1 MKFAS
6 ELMNFISLNTYKASI
21 MLAKE
26 KGEFPLLDR
35 QKFVRSGFIE
45 KHCTNENNALTGEWL
60 SVVEDIIRYGIRNS
74 KMISIAPTGTLSL
87 TFGNNC
93 SSGLEPIFS
102 LEYERKVKMGG
113 QSEENIKIVPL
124 IEITNEMLNYL
135 TITFDGF
142 TPNATNPQ
150 FRDNL
155 IKFHIYCPLE
165 QWQLKDFQMRPYK
178 LAAEI
183 DTMFNNKHLTGIGTL
198 EFVGAEQFFMEDVPY
213 GGLCLLYRAIHGG
226 EDQKKMPNP
235 ND

>member
-1 MKFAS
+1 MKTVIYSYPKSSF
-6 ELMNFISLNTYKASI
+6 LSL
-21 MLAKE
+21 E
-26 KGEFPLLDR
+26 KDLDLIVGMVMKNNNLKRLL
-35 QKFVRSGFIE
+35 
-45 KHCTNENNALTGEWL
+45 
-60 SVVEDIIRYGIRNS
+60 YYNS
-74 KMISIAPTGTLSL
+74 KDCLTKPALNEDETLKL
-87 TFGNNC
+87 F
-93 SSGLEPIFS
+93 
-102 LEYERKVKMGG
+102 
-113 QSEENIKIVPL
+113 EENIKIVPL
-124 IEITNEMLNYL
+124 IKITNEMLNYL

-198 EFVGAEQFFMEDVPY
+198 EFVGAEQFFMEDVSY

-235 ND
+235 NDQEQFVENYNQLYNN